1 MPRCLNCAEIV
12 SRADSLCASCERQG
26 ALPTSPPA
34 ESAPGSGETS
44 SAGDCPGVQSTPPAA
59 AEGWSKRYIVAAVA
73 GAAGAAALTFA
84 LLGMRGPGGESSPPV
99 DEASVAGLVR
109 TPGRSAPA
117 SAPKWTRANSARW
130 VSNHPRSIAF
140 ELPAENTA
148 TAWLT
153 RVRPILV
160 VRCLANTTEAFVFTQ
175 VPAVIEPQ
183 DDRRTVHVSFD
194 DEAAVTERWAGSA
207 DHDALFAPDAVTFA
221 RRLARART
229 MRFVF
234 TPHNGPTANIEFQV
248 DGFAEHVG
256 SVARL
261 CRWK

>member
-1 MPRCLNCAEIV
+1 MPCCLKCAEIV
-12 SRADSLCASCERQG
+12 PRADSLCASCERQG
-26 ALPTSPPA
+26 ALPIAPQAQSPP
-34 ESAPGSGETS
+34 GSVETS
-44 SAGDCPGVQSTPPAA
+44 STGDAPDVQSTPPAA
-59 AEGWSKRYIVAAVA
+59 AQGWSRRYIAAAVA
-73 GAAGAAALTFA
+73 GAAGAAAVTFA
-84 LLGMRGPGGESSPPV
+84 LLGMRGAGGESSPPV
-99 DEASVAGLVR
+99 DEASLAGLVR
-109 TPGRSAPA
+109 IPGRPATA

-160 VRCLANTTEAFVFTQ
+160 VRCLAGTTEAFVFTQ

-183 DDRRTVHVSFD
+183 DDKRTVHVSFD

-229 MRFVF
+229 MRFAF
-234 TPHNGPTANIEFQV
+234 TPHNGPTANLEFQV
-248 DGFAEHVG
+248 DGFAERVG
-256 SVARL
+256 LVARL